1 MLDLEVAED
10 RGLDLEMAADSQ
22 VLGLER
28 VDLPD

>member
-1 MLDLEVAED
+1 VLDLQVAED

-22 VLGLER
+22 VLDLEM